1 MRKCEALIG
10 LSETEYELRI
20 LAAVYP
26 FCGPTSFDE
35 TGQRAPVD
43 SLAIGFLPTLESLG
57 HSLSA
62 CSSFR
67 SHTLFIGDL
76 NSETRSIPVLRD
88 AH

>member
-43 SLAIGFLPTLESLG
+43 SLAIGFLPTLEG
-57 HSLSA
+57 
-62 CSSFR
+62 
-67 SHTLFIGDL
+67 FIGAFFIGL
-76 NSETRSIPVLRD
+76 FVFSLTHTVHR
-88 AH
+88 